1 MTYQEII
8 TQVSKEIGLPYEVT
22 KEAYEFYWRFIRETI
37 KNLPFKE
44 NLTEEEFN
52 KYKTNFNIPSI
63 GKLHCTYDR
72 YSKLKK
78 RYKNYLKLI
87 NNADSKEN

>member
-1 MTYQEII
+1 MTYQEAII
-8 TQVSKEIGLPYEVT
+8 QVSKEIGLPYEVT

-44 NLTEEEFN
+44 DLTEDEFN
-52 KYKTNFNIPSI
+52 KFRTNFNVPSI

-72 YSKLKK
+72 YLKLKK
-78 RYKNYLKLI
+78 RYRNYLKIL
-87 NNADSKEN
+87 NNDISKED